1 MTFYVGDLA
10 RAAPAL
16 PIGNGNGTSSSVEQ
30 GQAEGAKTEMEKVEE
45 KVDLAAEQG
54 EDVEMK

>member
-1 MTFYVGDLA
+1 MTFYVGDLS

-16 PIGNGNGTSSSVEQ
+16 PTSSSAGQ
-30 GQAEGAKTEMEKVEE
+30 GQAEGAKTETIEE
-45 KVDLAAEQG
+45 KVNLTAGDKVEQG

>member
-16 PIGNGNGTSSSVEQ
+16 PTSSSAGL
-30 GQAEGAKTEMEKVEE
+30 GQVEGAKTETEKVEE

>member
-10 RAAPAL
+10 KDVPAL
-16 PIGNGNGTSSSVEQ
+16 PTSSSAGQGQ
-30 GQAEGAKTEMEKVEE
+30 GQAEGAKTEAETEKVEE
-45 KVDLAAEQG
+45 KVEQG